1 MTRFSMIVNLR
12 GNYQS
17 PGWMKVVH
25 AWDTIGS
32 ACIDPLLTLK
42 CKHQVGDFQGVE
54 SQAH

>member
-1 MTRFSMIVNLR
+1 MTGFSMIVNLR